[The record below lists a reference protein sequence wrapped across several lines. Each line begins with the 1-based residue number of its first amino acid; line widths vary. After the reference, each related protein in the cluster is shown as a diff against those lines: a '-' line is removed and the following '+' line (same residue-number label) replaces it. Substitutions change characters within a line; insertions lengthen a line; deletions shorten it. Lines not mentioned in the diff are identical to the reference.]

1 MECDKDADQR
11 KEYEP
16 DGIVG
21 VGFGDLE
28 GVGVNRETGVN
39 IGGHVLRQNRR
50 DIGSLGEMCQ
60 TLFGKSILLQ
70 E

>member
-11 KEYEP
+11 KEHEP

-21 VGFGDLE
+21 VGFGDPE

-60 TLFGKSILLQ
+60 TLFGKGILLQ